1 MSSSVVVEN
10 FSPSLIHASELAAK
24 RKGRTADGQLEHW
37 ARVGRSILL
46 SSSLTM
52 KRVELA
58 LTGELARERLSELES
73 TIFDAEVEAKLEE

>member
-1 MSSSVVVEN
+1 MPRTVGVRN
-10 FSPSLIHASELAAK
+10 FSPSLIDASEVAA
-24 RKGRTADGQLEHW
+24 RRERRTADEQLEHW